1 MGELANEGLGV
12 PASEGWFPAVF
23 PGTAAVTV
31 AGAIAN
37 DIHGKNHMSQG
48 SFCHHVEALTLLRS
62 DGSYVV
68 CSERE
73 NPELFRATL
82 GGLGLTGIIVSAAL
96 RMRPVPGPLLLSE
109 DLRCSSLAE
118 AFALLLEAPN
128 EWEYRFAW
136 FDPFD
141 PAGRGL
147 FTRSRHVPGEVGE
160 AEPNSLLMRTISRL
174 PLPSAIGR
182 AALWRGWYAF
192 LLSKAPARR
201 RRRMTYLD
209 VLAPLGQ
216 FARWNRLL
224 GPRGL
229 LHLQSVLPTCNALA
243 LLQQMLADCRN
254 AGEMPWIASV
264 KVFGTRRPAGLL
276 SFPREGVTVALDF
289 SNHGETT
296 RRLLQRLEG
305 RVVEAGGA
313 IYPGKDSTLTAA
325 GFRRCFRSWEAFS
338 AHVDPRFSS
347 SFWRR
352 VSGGA
357 A

>member
-1 MGELANEGLGV
+1 LGSLAGER
-12 PASEGWFPAVF
+12 WFPAVF
-23 PGTAAVTV
+23 PGTTAVTV

-48 SFCHHVEALTLLRS
+48 SFCHHVEEVTLLRS
-62 DGSYVV
+62 DGEFVA
-68 CSERE
+68 CSERD
-73 NPELFRATL
+73 NAGLFHATL

-96 RMRPVPGPLLLSE
+96 RMRQVPGPLLLSE
-109 DLRCSSLAE
+109 DSRCSSLAE
-118 AFALLLEAPN
+118 AFALLLEAPD

-141 PAGRGL
+141 PDGRGL
-147 FTRSRHVPGEVGE
+147 FTRSRHVPGEAGE
-160 AEPNSLLMRTISRL
+160 AEPNGLLMRMISRL
-174 PLPSAIGR
+174 PLPAAIGR
-182 AALWRGWYAF
+182 AALWRAWYAF

-201 RRRMTYLD
+201 QRCMTYLD

-229 LHLQSVLPTCNALA
+229 FHLQSVLPRDGALG
-243 LLQQMLADCRN
+243 LLQRMLADCRN

-296 RRLLQRLEG
+296 TRLLQRLEALI
-305 RVVEAGGA
+305 VEAGGA
-313 IYPGKDSTLTAA
+313 IYPGKDSTLTPA
-325 GFRRCFRSWEAFS
+325 GFRHCYPSWEAFS

-352 VSGGA
+352 VSGDA